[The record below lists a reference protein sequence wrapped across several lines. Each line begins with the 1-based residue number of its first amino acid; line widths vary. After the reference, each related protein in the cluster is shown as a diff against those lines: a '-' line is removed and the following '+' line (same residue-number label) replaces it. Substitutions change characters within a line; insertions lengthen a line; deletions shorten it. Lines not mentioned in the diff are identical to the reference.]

1 MRFFSYMSIFLCNF
15 ARSMVKTEQEI
26 VQEKMWKRLQGRF
39 REVCADYQLLQDGD
53 HVLVGLS
60 GGKDSLLLTELLGM
74 QARIYVPNIRVT
86 AVHVRVEG
94 RNYQSDTSYLE
105 SFCRDYNLPFH
116 VVDTHIVGEE
126 KKDACFLCSWYRRK
140 ALLDASQQLGCNKIA
155 LGHHKDDV
163 LQTLLMN
170 LIYEGRC
177 ESIMPS
183 LQLDKMP
190 IRYIRPLWGIDEK
203 DIAEYA
209 QMRGYQKQ
217 VHLCPFEKV
226 TARHDA
232 AQLLQQ
238 LETMNPNVRSS
249 LVHALPIH
257 QLTDSPTQP
266 KI

>member
-1 MRFFSYMSIFLCNF
+1 MI
-15 ARSMVKTEQEI
+15 KTEQEI
-26 VQEKMWKRLQGRF
+26 AQEKMWKRLNSRF
-39 REVCADYQLLQDGD
+39 HDTCATYQLLEDGD
-53 HVLVGLS
+53 HVLIGLS
-60 GGKDSLLLTELLGM
+60 GGKDSLLLTQLLGA
-74 QARIYVPNIRVT
+74 QARIYVPKIRVT

-94 RNYQSDTSYLE
+94 RNYQSDLSYLE
-105 SFCRDYNLPFH
+105 NFCREAGVELLIK
-116 VVDTHIVGEE
+116 DTRIEGEE

-140 ALLDASQQLGCNKIA
+140 ALLDTAQELGCNKIA

-177 ESIMPS
+177 ESILPK

-190 IRYIRPLWGIDEK
+190 IQFIRPLWAIDEK

-209 QMRGYQKQ
+209 DLVGYQKQ

-226 TARHDA
+226 TARNEA
-232 AQLLQQ
+232 AQLLKQ

-249 LVHALPIH
+249 LIHALPIH